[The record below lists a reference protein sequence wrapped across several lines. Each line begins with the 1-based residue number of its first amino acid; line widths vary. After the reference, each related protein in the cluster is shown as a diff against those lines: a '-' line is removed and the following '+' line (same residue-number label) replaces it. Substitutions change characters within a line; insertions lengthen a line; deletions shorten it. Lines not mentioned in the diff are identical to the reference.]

1 MGWYNDYSGWGGYL
15 RVPNKTPINIH
26 QAEVQI
32 DNLTFTYLV
41 KVYVFCNILCY
52 FFIILLILHHN
63 ILKDCY
69 CFFSVLCL
77 LYLQC
82 PMLCSQGENPIMLF
96 SGKDLFYPSPLGINK
111 RPFFRFSQCDDEV
124 CIIQI
129 LCFANLMYSFI
140 QAITHKF
147 LLAYGLYSHLWRSF
161 PFPECWRILFGK
173 NTADVLFTVISH
185 VVPLMSFL

>member
-1 MGWYNDYSGWGGYL
+1 MLEIIIIKSQQLTNYVIACEYVSMGWYNDYSGWGVYL

-26 QAEVQI
+26 QAEVQT

-52 FFIILLILHHN
+52 FFIMLLIFHHN

-82 PMLCSQGENPIMLF
+82 PMLCSQGENPMLF

-129 LCFANLMYSFI
+129 LWFVS
-140 QAITHKF
+140 Q
-147 LLAYGLYSHLWRSF
+147 
-161 PFPECWRILFGK
+161 ILF
-173 NTADVLFTVISH
+173 T
-185 VVPLMSFL
+185 FLYKQ